1 MKVSQL
7 LIALVAMALLAGL
20 WWTMRPAVPSAD
32 SAPQMQV
39 FELALGDG
47 KHWVAKRFRVEQG
60 DRVHSNGVGGV
71 SPEVRVP
78 LPDGDRDH
86 VLGQMRVDDDARV
99 HLTMVGLD
107 RHQLAFFGAEGVR
120 GVRGHLD
127 TGAPGGLEQRVRNLL
142 EPRAVGATPVEEV

>member
-20 WWTMRPAVPSAD
+20 WWTMRPAVPSAN

-60 DRVHSNGVGGV
+60 DRVRF
-71 SPEVRVP
+71 EVTSAVDDAMHVHGYEHHLP
-78 LPDGDRDH
+78 LPAGAPQTLEFTADRA
-86 VLGQMRVDDDARV
+86 GQ
-99 HLTMVGLD
+99 
-107 RHQLAFFGAEGVR
+107 HQLELHGS
-120 GVRGHLD
+120 
-127 TGAPGGLEQRVRNLL
+127 TLEVGTL
-142 EPRAVGATPVEEV
+142 EVYPRS

>member
-60 DRVHSNGVGGV
+60 DRVRF
-71 SPEVRVP
+71 EVTSRVYSDIPVHGYAPHPP
-78 LPDGDRDH
+78 LT
-86 VLGQMRVDDDARV
+86 A
-99 HLTMVGLD
+99 
-107 RHQLAFFGAEGVR
+107 LA
-120 GVRGHLD
+120 
-127 TGAPGGLEQRVRNLL
+127 P
-142 EPRAVGATPVEEV
+142 PPP